1 MNPFLRE
8 ELANILEEE
17 AAPRGTHININP
29 IDLTDRTLSDIHAVA
44 DLMQIAGQTTM
55 NLQRATLARLGS
67 LLERQVDD
75 LRNSVKDERAA
86 RHKEPT

>member
-17 AAPRGTHININP
+17 VQHVGRDLDGV
-29 IDLTDRTLSDIHAVA
+29 DLTDRTLDDIHAVA
-44 DLMQIAGQTTM
+44 DLMQMAGQTTM

-75 LRNSVKDERAA
+75 LRNSVKAERAA